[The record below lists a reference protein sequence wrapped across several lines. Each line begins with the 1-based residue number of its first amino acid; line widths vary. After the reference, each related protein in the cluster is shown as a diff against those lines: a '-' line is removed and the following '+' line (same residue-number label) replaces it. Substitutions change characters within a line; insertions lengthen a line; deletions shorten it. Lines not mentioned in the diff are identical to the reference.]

1 MNGVVEYGRDA
12 ESPDPTLPASI
23 DELVEVPETVS
34 FDPLEKRII
43 SLPITMPEEEFKGVL
58 AGGIR
63 IKEVISEEEQTQS
76 AEQGLGIRNAFSY
89 VIGVVVSNNRSA
101 TDPGLELLDVF
112 ADQVNYRNVFSAVI
126 QNYTSTFVNQL
137 EVTAEIRS
145 IGSETI
151 LYETSQSAMQMA
163 PNSHMHFPIPLN
175 GDRFRNGEYVLN
187 LTARSGEEE
196 WSWEQTFSVEAEDA
210 RRLNELDVTVDTSLN
225 WWMIATAGL
234 ISLFLLLAIILIVR
248 QKKNAKEGGKS

>member
-1 MNGVVEYGRDA
+1 
-12 ESPDPTLPASI
+12 
-23 DELVEVPETVS
+23 EVPETVS

-112 ADQVNYRNVFSAVI
+112 ADQV
-126 QNYTSTFVNQL
+126 T
-137 EVTAEIRS
+137 
-145 IGSETI
+145 
-151 LYETSQSAMQMA
+151 
-163 PNSHMHFPIPLN
+163 
-175 GDRFRNGEYVLN
+175 
-187 LTARSGEEE
+187 
-196 WSWEQTFSVEAEDA
+196 
-210 RRLNELDVTVDTSLN
+210 
-225 WWMIATAGL
+225 
-234 ISLFLLLAIILIVR
+234 
-248 QKKNAKEGGKS
+248 

>member
-76 AEQGLGIRNAFSY
+76 A
-89 VIGVVVSNNRSA
+89 
-101 TDPGLELLDVF
+101 
-112 ADQVNYRNVFSAVI
+112 
-126 QNYTSTFVNQL
+126 
-137 EVTAEIRS
+137 
-145 IGSETI
+145 
-151 LYETSQSAMQMA
+151 
-163 PNSHMHFPIPLN
+163 
-175 GDRFRNGEYVLN
+175 
-187 LTARSGEEE
+187 
-196 WSWEQTFSVEAEDA
+196 
-210 RRLNELDVTVDTSLN
+210 
-225 WWMIATAGL
+225 
-234 ISLFLLLAIILIVR
+234 
-248 QKKNAKEGGKS
+248 